1 MNLYFIRHLK
11 TEWNAEGR
19 IQGTLNSNLLL
30 DTNKLEKNIAD
41 YLRIKKINTIY
52 FSPLKR
58 CIDTLDLISCLYK
71 LEHKISD
78 NRLRELN
85 HGKYEGRF
93 LKELS
98 TSEKEAKTNNPWYWE
113 WPEGESYYQ
122 LSLRVKSFLN
132 HLKKFEEGKNIAI
145 LSHEGVIKVFI
156 KELINLKLEKFINMK
171 VPNNVIYSIENKS
184 LKLTCLNEISNLIL
198 TKL

>member
-122 LSLRVKSFLN
+122 LSLKVKSFLN
-132 HLKKFEEGKNIAI
+132 HLKNFEKEKNIAI

-156 KELINLKLEKFINMK
+156 KELINLKLEKFINIK